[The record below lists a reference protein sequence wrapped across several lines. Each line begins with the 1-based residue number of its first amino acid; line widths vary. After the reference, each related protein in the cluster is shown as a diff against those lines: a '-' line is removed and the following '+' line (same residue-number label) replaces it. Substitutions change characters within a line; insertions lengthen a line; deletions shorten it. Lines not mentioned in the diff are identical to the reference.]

1 MSQKM
6 ASITNGIAPQ
16 PTLPIIASL
25 ENLDQLLQHD
35 DMVKVAGIDCDGVLR
50 GKIMAK
56 EKFLSSAAKG
66 FGMSSA
72 IFGWDMHD
80 VLYRTE
86 TSITSSESGYSDFV
100 AIPDLGSFRRIPW
113 EDNVP
118 FFLLNFYLNDNSV
131 IGDGRSILRKIC
143 ADLSELDFS
152 ARAGGR

>member
-1 MSQKM
+1 MES
-6 ASITNGIAPQ
+6 ATNGIVPQ
-16 PTLPIIASL
+16 PTVPITVTLKNLGRLL
-25 ENLDQLLQHD
+25 EHD

-86 TSITSSESGYSDFV
+86 TSITSSESGYADFV
-100 AIPDLGSFRRIPW
+100 AIPDLSSYRRIPW
-113 EDNVP
+113 EDKVP
-118 FFLLNFYLNDNSV
+118 FFLLKFYVSDKSV
-131 IGDGRSILRKIC
+131 LADGRGMLRKIC
-143 ADLSELDFS
+143 AELRELKLS
-152 ARAGGR
+152 AKAGG